1 MDRGAWWAAV
11 HGGPKESDTKSRDMT
26 GQLSTGAARVPSK
39 LLTQKSCT
47 VAQEH
52 YPHFT
57 AGHAQAQS
65 NAMTLT
71 LVPGCNSHPSAPLRS
86 LIPIESLK

>member
-26 GQLSTGAARVPSK
+26 GQLSTGTARVPSK

-57 AGHAQAQS
+57 GGHAQAQS
-65 NAMTLT
+65 NAMTH
-71 LVPGCNSHPSAPLRS
+71 PGARVQFPPQCPAAVSNTH
-86 LIPIESLK
+86 